1 MQNTIP
7 VAVVGAG
14 RFGRKHVEKY
24 VLDARASLV
33 AIVDPDPALESLA
46 RHHGVRWFPSVDDV
60 PAGLVRAASVAVPNA
75 AHYATSAALLRAG
88 VDVLVEKP
96 FTMRLDEADE
106 LIEMARRGERILQ
119 VGHVERFNPAVLAL
133 QPRALAFERVRAVR
147 CGPLPESDAPPDVVL
162 DLMIH
167 DIELVLH
174 WAAAQPEHFT
184 VRGESARYPTID
196 RAQATLHFPG
206 GAVAELT
213 AERGAPWRMLDVVA
227 RGGRLRIDCLGRRAH
242 DGDTP
247 LEVPPHDALAAEI
260 AAFLDAVRRR
270 SAPIVTAHDGRG
282 ALDVALRIRERIFA
296 ARYDPAA

>member
-24 VLDARASLV
+24 LLDARASLV
-33 AIVDPDPALESLA
+33 AIVDPDPALKSLA
-46 RHHGVRWFPSVDDV
+46 RYHGVRWFPSVADV
-60 PAGLVRAASVAVPNA
+60 PAGLVRAASVAVPNS
-75 AHYATSAALLRAG
+75 AHYETSAALMRAG

-106 LIEMARRGERILQ
+106 LIEIARRGERILQ
-119 VGHVERFNPAVLAL
+119 VGHVERFNPALLAL
-133 QPRALAFERVRAVR
+133 QPGALAFERVRALR
-147 CGPLPESDAPPDVVL
+147 SGPLPESDAPPDVVL

-184 VRGESARYPTID
+184 VQGESAQYPEID

-213 AERGAPWRMLDVVA
+213 AERGAPRRTLDVVA
-227 RGGRLRIDCLGRRAH
+227 RAGHLRIDFLARRAH
-242 DGDTP
+242 EGDTALDVP
-247 LEVPPHDALAAEI
+247 LRDGLAAEI

-270 SAPIVTAHDGRG
+270 STPVVTGQDGRS
-282 ALDVALRIRERIFA
+282 ALDIALRIRERIFA

>member
-46 RHHGVRWFPSVDDV
+46 RHHGVHWFPSVADV
-60 PAGLVRAASVAVPNA
+60 PPGLVRAASVAVPNA
-75 AHYATSAALLRAG
+75 EHYETSAALLRAG

-96 FTMRLDEADE
+96 FTMRLDEADD
-106 LIEMARRGERILQ
+106 LIEIARRGERIVQ

-133 QPRALAFERVRAVR
+133 QPRALAFERVRALR
-147 CGPLPESDAPPDVVL
+147 SGPLPQSDAPPDVVL

-174 WAAAQPEHFT
+174 WAAAQPEHLT
-184 VRGESARYPTID
+184 VCGESAQYPAID

-213 AERGAPWRMLDVVA
+213 AERGAPRRMLDLVA
-227 RGGRLRIDCLGRRAH
+227 PAGRLRIDCLTRRVH
-242 DGDTP
+242 EGDTP
-247 LEVPPHDALAAEI
+247 LDVPPHDALAAEI
-260 AAFLDAVRRR
+260 AAFLDAVRQR
-270 SAPIVTAHDGRG
+270 STPIVTAQDGRS
-282 ALDVALRIRERIFA
+282 ALDIALRIRERIFA

>member
-33 AIVDPDPALESLA
+33 AIVDPNPALEGLA
-46 RHHGVRWFPSVDDV
+46 RHHGALWFPSLAAL
-60 PAGLVRAASVAVPNA
+60 PPGLVRAASVAVPNA
-75 AHYATSAALLRAG
+75 AHYATSAALMRAG
-88 VDVLVEKP
+88 IDVLVEKP
-96 FTMRLDEADE
+96 FTVRLDEADA
-106 LIEMARRGERILQ
+106 LIAIARSGERILQ

-133 QPRALAFERVRAVR
+133 QPEALPFERVDALRRGPVPLSGAV
-147 CGPLPESDAPPDVVL
+147 PDVVL

-167 DIELVLH
+167 DIELVVH
-174 WAAAQPEHFT
+174 WAGTQPVDVT
-184 VRGESARYPTID
+184 ARGESARYPAID

-206 GAVAELT
+206 GAVAELA

-227 RGGRLRIDCLGRRAH
+227 RDRQVRIDCLAGRAH
-242 DGDTP
+242 DGDAP
-247 LEVPPHDALAAEI
+247 LDVPLRDALAAEI
-260 AAFLDAVRRR
+260 SAFLDAVEQR
-270 SAPIVTAHDGRG
+270 STPVVTGLDARG
-282 ALDVALRIRERIFA
+282 ALGVALRVRECIFA

>member
-1 MQNTIP
+1 MKNTIP

-24 VLDARASLV
+24 VLDAGASLV
-33 AIVDPDPALESLA
+33 AIVDPDPALASLA
-46 RHHGVRWFPSVDDV
+46 RHHGVRWFSSVADV

-75 AHYATSAALLRAG
+75 AHYETSAALMRAG

-96 FTMRLDEADE
+96 FTMGLDEADE
-106 LIEMARRGERILQ
+106 LIEIARRGERVLQ

-133 QPRALAFERVRAVR
+133 QPGAFAFERVRALR
-147 CGPLPESDAPPDVVL
+147 SGPLPESDAPPDVVL

-184 VRGESARYPTID
+184 VQGESAQYPTID

-213 AERGAPWRMLDVVA
+213 AERGAPCRTLDVIA
-227 RGGRLRIDCLGRRAH
+227 REGHLGIDCLARRAY
-242 DGDTP
+242 DGDTA
-247 LEVPPHDALAAEI
+247 LDVPPRDALAAEI

-270 SAPIVTAHDGRG
+270 STPVVTGHDGRG
-282 ALDVALRIRERIFA
+282 ALDIALRIRERIFA

>member
-1 MQNTIP
+1 MQNTIS

-24 VLDARASLV
+24 VLDAGASLV
-33 AIVDPDPALESLA
+33 AIVDPDPALASLA
-46 RHHGVRWFPSVDDV
+46 RHHGVRWFSSVADV

-75 AHYATSAALLRAG
+75 AHYETSAALMRAG
-88 VDVLVEKP
+88 IDVLVEKP
-96 FTMRLDEADE
+96 FAMRLDEADE
-106 LIEMARRGERILQ
+106 LIEIARRGGRILQ
-119 VGHVERFNPAVLAL
+119 VGHVERFNPAILAL
-133 QPRALAFERVRAVR
+133 EPGALAFERVRALR
-147 CGPLPESDAPPDVVL
+147 SGPLPESDAPPDVVL

-167 DIELVLH
+167 DLELVLH
-174 WAAAQPEHFT
+174 WAATQPERFT
-184 VRGESARYPTID
+184 VHGESAQYPTID

-213 AERGAPWRMLDVVA
+213 AERGAPCRTLDVVA
-227 RGGRLRIDCLGRRAH
+227 RAGHLRIDCLARRAQ

-247 LEVPPHDALAAEI
+247 IDVPQHDALAAEI

-270 SAPIVTAHDGRG
+270 SAPVVTGHDGRA
-282 ALDVALRIRERIFA
+282 ALDMALRIRERIFA